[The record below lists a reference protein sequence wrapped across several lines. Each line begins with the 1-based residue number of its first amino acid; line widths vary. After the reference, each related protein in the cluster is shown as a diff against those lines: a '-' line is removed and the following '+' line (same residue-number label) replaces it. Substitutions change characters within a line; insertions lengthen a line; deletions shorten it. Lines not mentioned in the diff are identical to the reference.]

1 MLATFEKEVNFPENH
16 PGQAMHMVMLYDTN
30 VIKSLKIFFGEIFI
44 GEFFLGKFFMKSR
57 SVA

>member
-30 VIKSLKIFFGEIFI
+30 VTKSLKAIF
-44 GEFFLGKFFMKSR
+44 
-57 SVA
+57 